1 MAIIRGL
8 PGLEVTIFTG
18 GRTAKEY
25 NAPSETGAAHKCQQ
39 VVTKYIECKDN
50 EPFRIRLKATDEYPW
65 GFKDHILNFGAVI
78 DGVWAKGELCR
89 QEYTKEEDWEREI
102 SYRIVKNPN
111 DYARYILQEFAFSSI
126 IKTDN
131 ATDEQHESDM
141 DTIERLGTIEVKVHR
156 ATVQDSGSFFVPGGN
171 HPKDFNLSR
180 EAVKGNAKSHGT
192 KFTRTQPATKPKY
205 TKCLALKEDDGP
217 IAIFRFKYRSREA
230 LILEGIR
237 PEPQQPFHWLVEI
250 PEDEKNRGKRGNS
263 GGNVSGAQ
271 SKSVYLATNP
281 SSQLQN
287 ALSNSNK
294 AKTKIKEENED
305 DGIPSSTSSTTGHN
319 SSTGQ
324 VEPPQL
330 RRSILPNIKLSR
342 SGTQNAANTHNFSE
356 PKSIGLRLKDLDS
369 ELVRKE
375 LRRNML
381 KKLKPLGLAPQ
392 DKSRDNDKDAL
403 KDIKAPPGLSS
414 CDIAL
419 PSIECVDNAVK
430 VKIESEQESNFKS
443 DKAAAAQH
451 TGKTTVIK
459 NESPSVDVT
468 QVPHHR
474 LGASNPTAQSLKS
487 FPKTMDG
494 HRQDTK
500 LCKPK
505 LRKEELEYKIQK
517 LREPKV
523 HIKLSHSC
531 RDGTGNIAMP
541 TTSFAPP
548 ASTIS
553 ATSLLKSM
561 LPPPPPALSTKN
573 YTLASKYTK
582 PTISSRVS
590 QPTLGYAVPNQTG
603 MNLVETDA
611 FLTAA
616 VNHLDKA
623 AKIAPKAAKRKAN
636 EIADTLPDRSI
647 HRPRAPKKPKM
658 CDDPET
664 T

>member
-18 GRTAKEY
+18 GRTTKEY
-25 NAPSETGAAHKCQQ
+25 NAPSETGAAHKCQR

-78 DGVWAKGELCR
+78 DDVWAKGELCR

-156 ATVQDSGSFFVPGGN
+156 ATVQDSGSFFVLGGN

-180 EAVKGNAKSHGT
+180 EAVKGKAKSHGT

-237 PEPQQPFHWLVEI
+237 PEPQQPFNWLVEI
-250 PEDEKNRGKRGNS
+250 PDDKKDKGKRGNS
-263 GGNVSGAQ
+263 GSN
-271 SKSVYLATNP
+271 
-281 SSQLQN
+281 LQN

-319 SSTGQ
+319 NSTGQ
-324 VEPPQL
+324 VELPQL

-381 KKLKPLGLAPQ
+381 KKLKQLGLAPQ
-392 DKSRDNDKDAL
+392 DKSRDNDKDAGQ
-403 KDIKAPPGLSS
+403 DIKVPPGLSS

-430 VKIESEQESNFKS
+430 VKIESEQESNSKS
-443 DKAAAAQH
+443 DKAAGAQH
-451 TGKTTVIK
+451 TGKSTVIK

-487 FPKTMDG
+487 FPKTMDE
-494 HRQDTK
+494 HRKDTK
-500 LCKPK
+500 LDKPK
-505 LRKEELEYKIQK
+505 LGKEELERKIQK

-523 HIKLSHSC
+523 HIKLSNSR
-531 RDGTGNIAMP
+531 RDGPSNITMP

-573 YTLASKYTK
+573 HTLASKYTK

-590 QPTLGYAVPNQTG
+590 QPTLGYAVSNQTS

-616 VNHLDKA
+616 VNHLDKE
-623 AKIAPKAAKRKAN
+623 KKTTLKSAKRKAN

-647 HRPRAPKKPKM
+647 HRPRVPKKPKI
-658 CDDPET
+658 CDD
-664 T
+664 